1 MVKKA
6 EKEIENDRANQVVK
20 LLHLAR
26 KAGKVQFGFD
36 ACERICYAQKAA
48 MLIIASDLQDN
59 TYQKVNRVAI
69 ESDTPI
75 FRLSTKAELGKE
87 FRIRDVGVICLFDR
101 NFSDGIKRI
110 INREV

>member
-1 MVKKA
+1 MVKKE
-6 EKEIENDRANQVVK
+6 EKEIEADQVEQVVK

-26 KAGKVQFGFD
+26 KAGKLQFGFD
-36 ACERICYAQKAA
+36 ACERLCFAQKAE

-59 TYQKVNRVAI
+59 TYQKVNKMAVD
-69 ESDTPI
+69 SNTPV
-75 FRLSTKAELGKE
+75 FRLSTKTELGRE
-87 FRIRDVGVICLFDR
+87 FRIRDVGVICLYDR